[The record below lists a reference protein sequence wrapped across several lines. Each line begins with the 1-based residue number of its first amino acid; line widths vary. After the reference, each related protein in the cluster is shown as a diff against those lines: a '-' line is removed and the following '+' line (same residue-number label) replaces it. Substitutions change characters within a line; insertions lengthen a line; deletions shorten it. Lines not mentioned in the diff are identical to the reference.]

1 MTLNFDYHD
10 IKWINNEV
18 YALFSGRSREFPLF
32 ITLIYYR
39 NSVIMKIRLLS
50 VILYIVTIFSCQ
62 DNKGNALIKKT
73 LILSGNNKGNLE
85 KVLSNSEWNNLQS
98 EAAKFLIVNME
109 SSFSFDT
116 TNLCK
121 YRPLLYELDSLR
133 QTIGNQRALNIINQK
148 WNKAN
153 FDPSFSE
160 IYSTKTPDIQTIT
173 SDYLINDIKQA
184 FESWENSIFKDSINY
199 DSFQQYI
206 LPYRIKNGYI
216 IEDWRSYFR
225 ERFKTHYNKYISPV
239 EMVDSVMELINDYQV
254 NWVPISNY
262 PFICLSDYEKA
273 KMSKCPE
280 RCWFN
285 AMLFRSLGLPCTIDY
300 VPAWG
305 NRNSGHEWN
314 TILINGKTYPFES
327 TGGRG
332 KWKPKQVYNN
342 EWVDEYWMKSRLPK
356 VFRYTYEINQ
366 KGPDTEDAPP
376 LFKQRNYAD
385 VSAEYFKTTDIA
397 VENKYAKSAKNEYAY
412 LCVFNEDKWKPV
424 HWGKKIKRNKYEFEK
439 MGRNIAYL
447 PVFYNNGLITPI
459 NDAFILDSLGHI
471 KYLKPDTLNPEK
483 INVIRKYLTRPDL
496 DFWLEW
502 NLGSYFE
509 VAPDRRFKNKKNIFV
524 IDELEMYPT
533 IHHLKEPINT
543 RFLRYVFSNNYD
555 CLAELYFYSKD
566 SKGDLTRIEDKKII
580 SEILLDTVQTAK
592 LFDDN
597 ILSFASFPKPKNKA
611 TPLWIGFDFGKE
623 ITIDAL
629 GICPRNDKNNIIKDL
644 DYELFYWDRR
654 WVSLGVKT
662 AEDYYLVFNN
672 VPQDALLYVK
682 CTTEGKENRIFT
694 YEKNRQVWW

>member
-1 MTLNFDYHD
+1 M
-10 IKWINNEV
+10 
-18 YALFSGRSREFPLF
+18 
-32 ITLIYYR
+32 
-39 NSVIMKIRLLS
+39 
-50 VILYIVTIFSCQ
+50 
-62 DNKGNALIKKT
+62 
-73 LILSGNNKGNLE
+73 
-85 KVLSNSEWNNLQS
+85 
-98 EAAKFLIVNME
+98 
-109 SSFSFDT
+109 
-116 TNLCK
+116 
-121 YRPLLYELDSLR
+121 
-133 QTIGNQRALNIINQK
+133 
-148 WNKAN
+148 
-153 FDPSFSE
+153 
-160 IYSTKTPDIQTIT
+160 
-173 SDYLINDIKQA
+173 
-184 FESWENSIFKDSINY
+184 
-199 DSFQQYI
+199 
-206 LPYRIKNGYI
+206 
-216 IEDWRSYFR
+216 EDWRTYFTN
-225 ERFKTHYNKYISPV
+225 RFGAHYNKYTSAI
-239 EMVDSVMELINDYQV
+239 EMIDSVMNLVNDYQV
-254 NWVPISNY
+254 DWQAISNY
-262 PFICLSDYEKA
+262 PFICLTDYEMA

-285 AMLFRSLGLPCTIDY
+285 AMLFRSLGIPCTIDF

-305 NRNSGHEWN
+305 NRNSSHEWN
-314 TILINGKTYPFES
+314 AVVFNGKTYPFES

-356 VFRYTYEINQ
+356 VFRYTYEINSE
-366 KGPDTEDAPP
+366 GPDIEDAPP
-376 LFKQRNYAD
+376 LFKQQNYTD
-385 VSAEYFKTTDIA
+385 VSSEYFKTTDVVI
-397 VENKYAKSAKNEYAY
+397 ENKYAKSAKKQYAY

-424 HWGKKIKRNKYEFEK
+424 HWGKKIKRNQYEFEK

-509 VAPDRRFKNKKNIFV
+509 VASDRRFKNKKNIFV

-566 SKGDLTRIEDKKII
+566 NEGSLTRIENKKII
-580 SEILLDTVQTAK
+580 SETLLDTIQTAK

-597 ILSFASFPKPKNKA
+597 ILSFASFPKPKNKE
-611 TPLWIGFDFGKE
+611 TPLWIGFDFGRE

-629 GICPRNDKNNIIKDL
+629 GICPRNDKNNIIKGL
-644 DYELFYWDRR
+644 EYELFYWDRR
-654 WVSLGVKT
+654 WISLGMKT
-662 AEDYYLVFNN
+662 ANDYFLVFDN
-672 VPQDALLYVK
+672 VPQNALLFLI

-694 YEKNRQVWW
+694 YDNNKQKWW